1 MTSGAAGREHGDRA
15 AFLAPAR
22 RRLSGDI
29 FVNPVHVPP
38 PAPGPGEP
46 APSPRYLVL
55 DPDDLVGTFARTV
68 EDTSARCHIVA
79 GDGGHA
85 GTGTGTSTGD
95 AGGTDGGD
103 GVRLPGDLV
112 DALVAELAG
121 RPVVVSDEPE
131 AAAVGR
137 QLAAA
142 GVEVLPPTPENA
154 ARAGLGVTSAVAGIA
169 ATGSLV
175 LDSRA
180 AGGRSASLL
189 PPVHLC
195 VLGVNKLLGTPGD
208 ALRRLE
214 SGSDDALPSSL
225 VLVTGPSRTG
235 DIEQLITLGAHGPTA
250 LHVVL
255 VT

>member
-1 MTSGAAGREHGDRA
+1 VSDGPRLDQGREHGDRR

-22 RRLSGDI
+22 ERLSGDI
-29 FVNPVHVPP
+29 FTNPVHVPP
-38 PAPGPGEP
+38 PTPAPGDP
-46 APSPRYLVL
+46 APSPRYLLL
-55 DPDDLVGTFARTV
+55 DPDDLPGTFARTV
-68 EDTSARCHIVA
+68 QDTSARCHVIP
-79 GDGGHA
+79 GPD
-85 GTGTGTSTGD
+85 
-95 AGGTDGGD
+95 
-103 GVRLPGDLV
+103 LPP
-112 DALVAELAG
+112 ALVAELVAELDG
-121 RPVVVSDEPE
+121 RPVVASDEPE
-131 AAAVGR
+131 ARAVAA
-137 QLAAA
+137 QLAGA
-142 GVEVLPPTPENA
+142 GVDVLDPTPANA

-175 LDSRA
+175 LDSRR
-180 AGGRSASLL
+180 AGGRSTSLL
-189 PPVHLC
+189 PPVHVC

-214 SGSDDALPSSL
+214 SRGDDALPSSL